1 MQHSSHRRV
10 QKIIQIILIC
20 HAHCVQHSSHRRVW
34 KIIWIVLICHAHCT
48 HYSSQACLKNHLDYL
63 DFSHANDTGSAFIC
77 ELVLHTNFRFW
88 TKCAH
93 LTNKMSRVISQTQDK
108 LPCKE
113 EGLDSIKESKCPIY
127 RRNVESLFHNAIQ
140 GSIEPAKI
148 VKHDKFRD
156 SCSDKS
162 LSSLVT
168 VRSHQ
173 RKMPGSSKKK
183 RSTPKSKIRKNLL
196 ADFKRVGTM
205 DVASFREISRIQSVE
220 NETFKAL
227 KASSGSTGSRNK
239 QIWNGF
245 WSMAAKME
253 SKKKRKPFTVI
264 QSKEKRLRKQ
274 TIRHSNQWNKWTTWH
289 WNKWT
294 TCPLLKFWTIFEWTV
309 PKSFANDFI
318 CKHTHSENH
327 WLTLFAAQIGSIVK
341 SVFFCFPTNTFSP
354 FSTSEEIR
362 EGLMKT

>member
-1 MQHSSHRRV
+1 MSH
-10 QKIIQIILIC
+10 
-20 HAHCVQHSSHRRVW
+20 
-34 KIIWIVLICHAHCT
+34 
-48 HYSSQACLKNHLDYL
+48 
-63 DFSHANDTGSAFIC
+63 
-77 ELVLHTNFRFW
+77 
-88 TKCAH
+88 
-93 LTNKMSRVISQTQDK
+93 VISQTQDE

-113 EGLDSIKESKCPIY
+113 EGLDSMEESKCPTH
-127 RRNVESLFHNAIQ
+127 RRNVESLFHNAIR

-227 KASSGSTGSRNK
+227 KASSGSAGSRNK
-239 QIWNGF
+239 QMWNGF

-264 QSKEKRLRKQ
+264 QSKKKNQENKQ
-274 TIRHSNQWNKWTTWH
+274 PGT
-289 WNKWT
+289 
-294 TCPLLKFWTIFEWTV
+294 
-309 PKSFANDFI
+309 
-318 CKHTHSENH
+318 
-327 WLTLFAAQIGSIVK
+327 
-341 SVFFCFPTNTFSP
+341 PTNGKNG
-354 FSTSEEIR
+354 R
-362 EGLMKT
+362 R

>member
-1 MQHSSHRRV
+1 MSH
-10 QKIIQIILIC
+10 
-20 HAHCVQHSSHRRVW
+20 
-34 KIIWIVLICHAHCT
+34 
-48 HYSSQACLKNHLDYL
+48 
-63 DFSHANDTGSAFIC
+63 
-77 ELVLHTNFRFW
+77 
-88 TKCAH
+88 
-93 LTNKMSRVISQTQDK
+93 VISQTQDE

-113 EGLDSIKESKCPIY
+113 EGLDSMEESKCPIY
-127 RRNVESLFHNAIQ
+127 RRNVESLFHNAIR

-168 VRSHQ
+168 VRSHH
-173 RKMPGSSKKK
+173 RKMPGSSKKQ

-239 QIWNGF
+239 QMWNGF

-264 QSKEKRLRKQ
+264 QSKKKK
-274 TIRHSNQWNKWTTWH
+274 N
-289 WNKWT
+289 
-294 TCPLLKFWTIFEWTV
+294 
-309 PKSFANDFI
+309 
-318 CKHTHSENH
+318 ENEQPG
-327 WLTLFAAQIGSIVK
+327 T
-341 SVFFCFPTNTFSP
+341 PTN
-354 FSTSEEIR
+354 
-362 EGLMKT
+362 GKNGQL

>member
-1 MQHSSHRRV
+1 MSH
-10 QKIIQIILIC
+10 
-20 HAHCVQHSSHRRVW
+20 
-34 KIIWIVLICHAHCT
+34 
-48 HYSSQACLKNHLDYL
+48 
-63 DFSHANDTGSAFIC
+63 
-77 ELVLHTNFRFW
+77 
-88 TKCAH
+88 
-93 LTNKMSRVISQTQDK
+93 VISQTQDE

-113 EGLDSIKESKCPIY
+113 EGLDSMEESKCPTH
-127 RRNVESLFHNAIQ
+127 RRNVESLFHNAIR

-264 QSKEKRLRKQ
+264 QSKKKKTKKTNSQVVQPMEKMDDVKKSNRQVLQPMKQMDDMESVQMDNMESVQMDDMPIARLLD
-274 TIRHSNQWNKWTTWH
+274 N
-289 WNKWT
+289 
-294 TCPLLKFWTIFEWTV
+294 L
-309 PKSFANDFI
+309 
-318 CKHTHSENH
+318 
-327 WLTLFAAQIGSIVK
+327 
-341 SVFFCFPTNTFSP
+341 
-354 FSTSEEIR
+354 
-362 EGLMKT
+362 